1 MSLGSELTSVAVRPE
16 IHAPFSRQDLSLL
29 DAVGQC
35 GDLGEVARRA
45 GARHAAVERQLD
57 RLDRA
62 VGLPLTLRSRHTA
75 RLTSAGS
82 RLLVAGRRFYHQID
96 LAARTHIFGHG
107 SEAVDAPEVLSIAST
122 EPLLEEVVEDAAALL
137 GLLLSVRHEAP
148 HRVAGQLAGYHVDAM
163 YTWSLDSPRHSL
175 DRATRTYAVLDD
187 PLWVILPRDHPL
199 AARETVSLADLRD
212 ETWVSE
218 TGPTAE
224 ILVSRVFQTAGLPSP
239 TRLRVTDASV
249 ARGMLRRGDAIGLG
263 SPTHP
268 AVLDPSLVRRSL
280 AERPR
285 RTTSLLVDPTIVPRT
300 VARRLAALIADRHLR
315 RFAEQ
320 HRDLLHEP
328 WWSNW
333 YVEHAERL
341 ADGAPDPAP
350 TPTPAETRKLD
361 VADLHLL
368 QAVAQHG
375 SINRAAA
382 VLCISQSAL
391 TRRIHRLEQSLGAHL
406 LLRSPRG
413 TELTGPTRRFLHQLT
428 RYEAEFR
435 DAATACRTVDQPL
448 PPEHWPTR
456 HVTPAGLSGEAG

>member
-1 MSLGSELTSVAVRPE
+1 MSVAGRPVFP
-16 IHAPFSRQDLSLL
+16 APLSRQDLSLL

-35 GDLGEVARRA
+35 GELAEVARRT
-45 GARHAAVERQLD
+45 GARHSAVERQLD

-62 VGLPLTLRSRHTA
+62 VGLPLTLRSRHSA
-75 RLTSAGS
+75 RLSSAGS
-82 RLLVAGRRFYHQID
+82 RLLVAGRRFFHQVD
-96 LAARTHIFGHG
+96 LAARTHLLGHG
-107 SEAVDAPEVLSIAST
+107 SEAVDAPEVLSLVST

-148 HRVAGQLAGYHVDAM
+148 HRVAGQLADYHVDAM
-163 YTWSLDSPRHSL
+163 YTWSLDSPRQAL
-175 DRATRTYAVLDD
+175 DRATHTYPVLDD

-199 AARETVSLADLRD
+199 AGRHTVSLVDLRD

-218 TGPTAE
+218 TGPTSE
-224 ILVSRVFQTAGLPSP
+224 ILVSRVFQTAGQPPP

-268 AVLDPSLVRRSL
+268 AVLDPTLVRRSL
-280 AERPR
+280 AERPQR
-285 RTTSLLVDPTIVPRT
+285 HTSLLVDPTIVPRA

-328 WWSNW
+328 WWAHW
-333 YVEHAERL
+333 YVARTERL
-341 ADGAPDPAP
+341 TDGAAEPAP
-350 TPTPAETRKLD
+350 AAGPAETRKLD
-361 VADLHLL
+361 VADLRLL
-368 QAVAQHG
+368 RAVAEHG

-391 TRRIHRLEQSLGAHL
+391 TRRIHRLERSLGAHL

-413 TELTGPTRRFLHQLT
+413 TELTGPTRRFLHRLS
-428 RYEAEFR
+428 RHEAEFR
-435 DAATACRTVDQPL
+435 DAVAACGTVDHPVPQG
-448 PPEHWPTR
+448 HWPAR
-456 HVTPAGLSGEAG
+456 HMAPAGLSGEAG

>member
-1 MSLGSELTSVAVRPE
+1 M
-16 IHAPFSRQDLSLL
+16 L
-29 DAVGQC
+29 DTVGQC
-35 GDLGEVARRA
+35 GDLGEIARRA
-45 GARHAAVERQLD
+45 GTRLASVERRLD

-82 RLLVAGRRFYHQID
+82 RLLVAGRRFFHRVD

-107 SEAVDAPEVLSIAST
+107 PEAVDAPEVLSIASS
-122 EPLLEEVVEDAAALL
+122 EPLLEEVVEDAAALV

-148 HRVAGQLAGYHVDAM
+148 HRIAGQLAGYHVDAV
-163 YTWSLDSPRHSL
+163 YTWSLDSPRHSF

-187 PLWVILPRDHPL
+187 PLWVILPLDHPL
-199 AARETVSLADLRD
+199 AVRDTVSLADLRD

-218 TGPTAE
+218 TGPSSE

-280 AERPR
+280 AERPH
-285 RTTSLLVDPTIVPRT
+285 RTTSLLVDPTIVPRA

-328 WWSNW
+328 WWARW
-333 YVEHAERL
+333 YTERTGIL
-341 ADGAPDPAP
+341 ADGAPDPLADGAP
-350 TPTPAETRKLD
+350 NPLADGGPDQGPAPVPAEARKLD
-361 VADLHLL
+361 VTDLHLL
-368 QAVAQHG
+368 RAVAQHG

-382 VLCISQSAL
+382 ALCISQSAL
-391 TRRIHRLEQSLGAHL
+391 TRRIHRLERSLGAHL

-413 TELTGPTRRFLHQLT
+413 TELTDPTRRFLHQLS

-435 DAATACRTVDQPL
+435 VATAACRTVDHPL
-448 PPEHWPTR
+448 PRGHWPAR
-456 HVTPAGLSGEAG
+456 HATAAGLSGEAG